1 MTVIFD
7 FDDTL
12 FDKSSFV
19 DRLAEIMGVSGD
31 EFLDTYNEHFK
42 KNKISYSAYE
52 HLEVLN
58 GIKREQ
64 FDKRSAQ
71 KRVDE
76 FLQDVSA
83 FVFPDAV
90 KLLEAVRKK
99 EPELILLSA
108 GNSDFQRVKIKNS
121 GISDFFDKIIVTA
134 DKVDSLRPWSGKE
147 IIFINDKEGENCK
160 VAKEYPLAKVLLI
173 NNSRHSCKAY
183 KLKDII
189 YLWQ

>member
-1 MTVIFD
+1 MAVIFD

-12 FDKSSFV
+12 FDKNSFV
-19 DRLAEIMGVSGD
+19 NQLAEIMGVSGD
-31 EFLDTYNEHFK
+31 EFLDTYNKHFK

-58 GIKREQ
+58 SIKREQ
-64 FDKRSAQ
+64 FDKKSAQ
-71 KRVDE
+71 KRVDK

-83 FVFPDAV
+83 FVFPDAA
-90 KLLEAVRKK
+90 KLLEIVRKK
-99 EPELILLSA
+99 ESELILLSA

-121 GISDFFDKIIVTA
+121 GISDFFDKIIITA
-134 DKVDSLRPWSGKE
+134 DKVDSLRPWSGKK
-147 IIFINDKEGENCK
+147 IIFINDKEGENCE
-160 VAKEYPLAKVLLI
+160 VAKEYPSAKVLLV
-173 NNSRHSCKAY
+173 NNSCYNCKAY